1 MHPLHDIVVPSSI
14 EEFVP
19 VVIEIPKGSKLKYE
33 IDKTTG
39 LLMLDRVLYSSVHYP
54 ANYGFIPQ
62 SHADDG
68 DPLDVLVLMQEPVVP
83 LTIVRARA
91 IGGFRMRDDK
101 GGDDKIIA
109 VAVDDPAFNHY
120 TDSSQLPPHLVVELD
135 RFFRDYKV
143 LEGKTSEVD
152 RPYSRKEA
160 LDVMREA
167 LAAYRGKSAWK
178 KS

>member
-1 MHPLHDIVVPSSI
+1 MHPLHDIVVPSRI

-19 VVIEIPKGSKLKYE
+19 AVVEIPKCSKLKYE

-62 SHADDG
+62 THADDG
-68 DPLDVLVLMQEPVVP
+68 DPLDILVLMQEPLYP

-91 IGGFRMRDDK
+91 IGGIKMKDDK
-101 GGDDKIIA
+101 GIDDKIIA
-109 VAVDDPAFNHY
+109 IAVDDPAVNHY
-120 TDSSQLPPHLVVELD
+120 HEVEELPPHLVVELD

-143 LEGKTSEVD
+143 LEGKSTEVD
-152 RPYSRKEA
+152 HPYGRKTA
-160 LDVMREA
+160 LQVIQASLD
-167 LAAYRGKSAWK
+167 AYRTKAAWK
-178 KS
+178 K